1 MLSINQNHHFSAF
14 KYLLTIWSHGHL
26 KLRVYNTS
34 LGLKRAHVSHLLCQR
49 AYSISWVVSFLS
61 ITYHYKII
69 NTICKIKTIIE
80 SMQVVNQIRLWDTYK
95 LYLPQLN
102 ASRSEMGRSNSLHL
116 DPPCLHVLP
125 TLHTNLYLFLCL
137 LPLVFVGSGKSLD
150 GIINS

>member
-1 MLSINQNHHFSAF
+1 MLSINQNHHFRGF
-14 KYLLTIWSHGHL
+14 KYMWTI
-26 KLRVYNTS
+26 RFMVTS
-34 LGLKRAHVSHLLCQR
+34 NYVSVICPSILKRACMSCLLWRR
-49 AYSISWVVSFLS
+49 AYIVSWVMGFLS
-61 ITYHYKII
+61 ITCRCKII
-69 NTICKIKTIIE
+69 NTIYKIKTIIE